1 MFDVVFASLDCLP
14 AHGMEN
20 KIILGAVSSNPMTC
34 HWNCSSHHPSLPC
47 TTLTTENS
55 FLSHNALIPC

>member
-1 MFDVVFASLDCLP
+1 MFVHIRCLIHENMFDVVFASLDCLP

-34 HWNCSSHHPSLPC
+34 H
-47 TTLTTENS
+47 
-55 FLSHNALIPC
+55 